1 MSASQ
6 GSGAGRAAGRKE
18 NGLRIGML
26 RGLVPSERV
35 GHRKQCHIACFLT
48 HLKMSV
54 YCAQYCWPSPG
65 CVVFTRWSTGDTHST
80 HRTLGLFSPPSL
92 RVQGTSVKATGQVI
106 WTSTFLPFSSAP
118 RPLPSLS
125 LLALSSLFFLRAER
139 REGSSLKGPKLSQPQ
154 LSTFCSHRIMG
165 IQLTRSKIPT
175 NKLLISS
182 KGFLSFNFLDFQTA
196 LLRKLK
202 WIEEYVSVI
211 FKLLIYNTNAFKLLC
226 GETGKKKSWP
236 WIVHVLS
243 VGVLRVFSASALFSD
258 DKRSFAGHAILFP
271 VKNLAVKRHW
281 NYVTWWYRNWW
292 CMSFNVLETKK

>member
-35 GHRKQCHIACFLT
+35 GHGKQCHIACFLT

-54 YCAQYCWPSPG
+54 YCAQYCWPSSG

-106 WTSTFLPFSSAP
+106 WTSAFLPFSPAP

-182 KGFLSFNFLDFQTA
+182 KGFFIFQLFGFSTCPSEEIKMDRRICLCNF
-196 LLRKLK
+196 
-202 WIEEYVSVI
+202 
-211 FKLLIYNTNAFKLLC
+211 
-226 GETGKKKSWP
+226 
-236 WIVHVLS
+236 
-243 VGVLRVFSASALFSD
+243 
-258 DKRSFAGHAILFP
+258 
-271 VKNLAVKRHW
+271 
-281 NYVTWWYRNWW
+281 
-292 CMSFNVLETKK
+292 